1 MEVRMTLTLCGY
13 QVFVQ
18 AAADAFPVT
27 CPELPQ
33 LSVTSGPIGRALS
46 LAEGVIDA
54 IPIGRLAR
62 RTDAYP

>member
-33 LSVTSGPIGRALS
+33 LSVTGGPIGRALS

-62 RTDAYP
+62 RTDAHP